1 MFLKKIFS
9 PFCLIISILLFF
21 YIFYRAE
28 IFWDGKKNDYYLIY
42 YLFTIVLIVFSLITY
57 FLNEN
62 IKKYLFIVIFS
73 IMTSFYSFEIFL
85 SYKNLKKLKIYKNET
100 GDDYDKRSKLEI
112 YNDLNKEGNYVV
124 DIGGKYYFSVEE
136 KENLFPMSGIS
147 RSKTIHCNENGYYS
161 VYESDRFGFNN
172 SDELWDKD
180 KIEYLLV
187 GDSFVHGNCVNRPND
202 ISSVLRKLSNKPV
215 LNLGYEHHRGP
226 LIEYA
231 SLREYLSPKVKKVIW
246 VYFEGNDL
254 TDLKN
259 ELNSKIL
266 IKYLQDKNFSQN
278 LKLKQKEV
286 DRIAR
291 NILETKKIE
300 QKKHNPFFKFI
311 KLYNTKVL
319 IKQTIYPKSQPL
331 PQPEFKKILKLTNEL
346 VLKNNS
352 KLFFVYLPE
361 YNRFTTSYDNKSYS
375 AIKEDIEE
383 LNITFIDINYEVFK
397 KESNP
402 LKFFPFNLPG
412 HYNVEGYRKVAEKI
426 YSKTK
431 N

>member
-9 PFCLIISILLFF
+9 PFFFIFSVLLLI
-21 YIFYRAE
+21 YIFYKAE
-28 IFWDGKKNDYYLIY
+28 IFWDGTKYNYYFIY
-42 YLFTIVLIVFSLITY
+42 YFFSIVLIGFSLITF
-57 FLNEN
+57 FLNKN

-73 IMTSFYSFEIFL
+73 IIASFYFFEIFF
-85 SYKNLKKLKIYKNET
+85 SYQHFKKFKIYKNEI
-100 GDDYDKRSKLEI
+100 GVNYDKRSKLEI
-112 YNDLNKEGNYVV
+112 YNDLNKEGDYVV
-124 DIGGKYYFSVEE
+124 DIGGKYYFSIEE

-147 RSKTIHCNENGYYS
+147 KSKTIHCNENGYYS
-161 VYESDRFGFNN
+161 IYESDRFGFNN
-172 SDELWDKD
+172 LDELWDKD
-180 KIEYLLV
+180 TIEYLLV

-202 ISSVLRKLSNKPV
+202 ISSVLKKLSNKTV
-215 LNLGYEHHRGP
+215 LNLGYEHYRGP

-254 TDLKN
+254 IDLKN

-266 IKYLQDKNFSQN
+266 MKYLQDLNFSQN

-291 NILETKKIE
+291 DVLETKKIVRKE
-300 QKKHNPFFKFI
+300 HNLFSKFI
-311 KLYNTKVL
+311 KLYNTRVL
-319 IKQTIYPKSQPL
+319 LKQIINPKSQPL

-361 YNRFTTSYDNKSYS
+361 YNRFTTNYDNKSYS
-375 AIKEDIEE
+375 SIKEIIKE

-402 LKFFPFNLPG
+402 LKLFPFNMPG
-412 HYNVEGYRKVAEKI
+412 HYNIEGYKKVAEKI

-431 N
+431 D